1 MMAPYDIPDA
11 LEDVTNIVNPRPS
24 LRQQRLNKNIEAPKI
39 ANYDENKDN
48 SNIRP
53 RGPRILE

>member
-11 LEDVTNIVNPRPS
+11 FEDVTNIVNSRPS
-24 LRQQRLNKNIEAPKI
+24 LRQQRLNKNIEAPKK

-48 SNIRP
+48 SNIRA
-53 RGPRILE
+53 RGPRIIE